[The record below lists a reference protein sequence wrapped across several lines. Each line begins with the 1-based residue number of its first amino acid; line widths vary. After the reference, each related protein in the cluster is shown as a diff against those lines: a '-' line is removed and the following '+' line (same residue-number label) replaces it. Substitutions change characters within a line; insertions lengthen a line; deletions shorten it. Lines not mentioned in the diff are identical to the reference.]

1 MWKSVLR
8 MACKKLLREHWEDVV
23 FVVQGLSK
31 ESIPG
36 SAKRDLAIQKLRA
49 LGVGVAT
56 WLLSA
61 AIEIAYGVQA
71 EAAPPQ

>member
-1 MWKSVLR
+1 MWKSVLL

-36 SAKRDLAIQKLRA
+36 SAKRELAIQRLRS
-49 LGVGVAT
+49 LGVEVAT

-61 AIEIAYGVQA
+61 AIEVAYGVQVD
-71 EAAPPQ
+71 AAPAQ